1 MCDITHSF
9 VWHDSIIRVTWLIH
23 TCDITHSCLWHDL
36 RWRENL
42 NTALLV
48 CFHKSNSFLH
58 LAWFIRTCDVTH
70 PYAGH
75 NSFIRVTWLIH
86 TCDMTR
92 SFTRQDSFTCVTWLI
107 YSRHTT
113 THACMRH
120 VTRRVDKS
128 CLLCMYTH
136 VIQYVLQWLLHIQLL
151 SAPRHQCVLHD
162 NAWASRVCTRVRI
175 IFSKRPKFNYR
186 KRTKEGSVAR
196 HDSVIRVTWLMHTC
210 DMTHLFVWHASFICV
225 TRDLS
230 STIERKSSKDGSVGR
245 I

>member
-1 MCDITHSF
+1 MWPIHTRDTTHSYA
-9 VWHDSIIRVTWLIH
+9 WHD
-23 TCDITHSCLWHDL
+23 
-36 RWRENL
+36 
-42 NTALLV
+42 
-48 CFHKSNSFLH
+48 
-58 LAWFIRTCDVTH
+58 
-70 PYAGH
+70 
-75 NSFIRVTWLIH
+75 SFIRVTWLVHSQDKTHSHAWHDSYIRV
-86 TCDMTR
+86 TR
-92 SFTRQDSFTCVTWLI
+92 RPM
-107 YSRHTT
+107 
-113 THACMRH
+113 HACMRH